1 KIWEEFNE
9 TYITLGGFEGMEN
22 YRYLYFILV
31 LTLCILSIYSNA
43 IIVYIIWEHQN
54 LHESMYIFI
63 AALSVNSLLV
73 SINIYP
79 KLLIDFLSEKQTVSY
94 SVCLLQ
100 YFLCYCLGIVD
111 LLLLAAMAFDRY
123 VSICKPLVYPNI
135 MTNRTVVVVL
145 VFAWF
150 VPASQIL
157 SFCIKGF
164 FCTNSIFKLH
174 CILNTIFCNNSH
186 YNLHIFAMV
195 MIALF
200 PVFFILFTYT
210 RILII
215 SYRSGREVRKKAA
228 HTCLPHLLVLVSFS
242 LLCTYDVVIVRHGT
256 DLSKLVRLLMTF
268 QAILYHPLFN
278 PIVYGLKMKE
288 ISKHLK
294 RLFCQSKSFNAFK
307 TFVLQYVWWQ

>member
-1 KIWEEFNE
+1 MGEEFNE

-150 VPASQIL
+150 VPCQAESL

-174 CILNTIFCNNSH
+174 CVNSKVISVFGLVSCMFILGIC
-186 YNLHIFAMV
+186 
-195 MIALF
+195 
-200 PVFFILFTYT
+200 PVFFVLFTYA
-210 RILII
+210 RILFIVYK
-215 SYRSGREVRKKAA
+215 SSNDVRQKAA
-228 HTCLPHLLVLVSFS
+228 ETCLPHLLVL
-242 LLCTYDVVIVRHGT
+242 LCFTALGPDDV
-256 DLSKLVRLLMTF
+256 LVRLLMTF

-294 RLFCQSKSFNAFK
+294 RLFSYFTINKQTNILKEYEELNSIICCHR
-307 TFVLQYVWWQ
+307 

>member
-1 KIWEEFNE
+1 SLYTFHNKAQC
-9 TYITLGGFEGMEN
+9 MEN

-63 AALSVNSLLV
+63 AASSVNSLLV

-150 VPASQIL
+150 VPASQMSVSTVL
-157 SFCIKGF
+157 SAKQKVCHFVIKGF

-174 CILNTIFCNNSH
+174 CVNSKVISVFGLVSCMFILGIC
-186 YNLHIFAMV
+186 
-195 MIALF
+195 
-200 PVFFILFTYT
+200 PVFFVLFTYA
-210 RILII
+210 RILFIVYK
-215 SYRSGREVRKKAA
+215 SSNDVRQKAA
-228 HTCLPHLLVLVSFS
+228 VTCLPHLLVLFYISIEQIFIQYFFPIFFLLVFITCTNKSIS
-242 LLCTYDVVIVRHGT
+242 LIIYYI
-256 DLSKLVRLLMTF
+256 
-268 QAILYHPLFN
+268 
-278 PIVYGLKMKE
+278 
-288 ISKHLK
+288 
-294 RLFCQSKSFNAFK
+294 
-307 TFVLQYVWWQ
+307 QYVS

>member
-1 KIWEEFNE
+1 HLEDWYEFNE

-135 MTNRTVVVVL
+135 MTNRTVVCQ
-145 VFAWF
+145 AE
-150 VPASQIL
+150 SL

-174 CILNTIFCNNSH
+174 CVNSKVISVFGLVSCMFILGIC
-186 YNLHIFAMV
+186 
-195 MIALF
+195 
-200 PVFFILFTYT
+200 PVFFVLFTYA
-210 RILII
+210 RILFIVYK
-215 SYRSGREVRKKAA
+215 SSNDVRQKAA
-228 HTCLPHLLVLVSFS
+228 ETCLPHLLVL
-242 LLCTYDVVIVRHGT
+242 LCFTALGPDDVVFV
-256 DLSKLVRLLMTF
+256 V
-268 QAILYHPLFN
+268 LYNPLFN
-278 PIVYGLKMKE
+278 PFIYGFKMKE
-288 ISKHLK
+288 IFK
-294 RLFCQSKSFNAFK
+294 RLKKLRSVNGSHSLPECSPEPAGGSD
-307 TFVLQYVWWQ
+307 VLSAQWSEGAGELSGGF

>member
-1 KIWEEFNE
+1 MSGEFNE

-63 AALSVNSLLV
+63 AAFSVNSLLV

-150 VPASQIL
+150 VPASQMSVSTVL
-157 SFCIKGF
+157 SAKQKVCHFVIKGF

-174 CILNTIFCNNSH
+174 CVNSKVISVFGLVSCMFILGIC
-186 YNLHIFAMV
+186 
-195 MIALF
+195 
-200 PVFFILFTYT
+200 PVFFVLFTYA
-210 RILII
+210 RILFIVYK
-215 SYRSGREVRKKAA
+215 SSNDVRQKAA
-228 HTCLPHLLVLVSFS
+228 ETCLPHLLVL
-242 LLCTYDVVIVRHGT
+242 LCFTALGTYDVETVNAVYSSLI
-256 DLSKLVRLLMTF
+256 SKVVVV
-268 QAILYHPLFN
+268 LYNPLFN
-278 PIVYGLKMKE
+278 PIIYGFKMKE
-288 ISKHLK
+288 IFK
-294 RLFCQSKSFNAFK
+294 RLKKLFCC
-307 TFVLQYVWWQ
+307 T

>member
-1 KIWEEFNE
+1 MGEEFNE

-150 VPASQIL
+150 VPASQMSVSTVL
-157 SFCIKGF
+157 RF

-174 CILNTIFCNNSH
+174 CVNSKVISVFGLVSCMFILGIC
-186 YNLHIFAMV
+186 
-195 MIALF
+195 
-200 PVFFILFTYT
+200 PVFFVLFTYA
-210 RILII
+210 RILFIVYK
-215 SYRSGREVRKKAA
+215 SSNDVRQKAA
-228 HTCLPHLLVLVSFS
+228 ETCLPHLLVL
-242 LLCTYDVVIVRHGT
+242 LCFTALGPDDVVFV
-256 DLSKLVRLLMTF
+256 V
-268 QAILYHPLFN
+268 LYNPLFN
-278 PIVYGLKMKE
+278 PFIYGFKMKE
-288 ISKHLK
+288 IFK
-294 RLFCQSKSFNAFK
+294 RLKKLMQSF
-307 TFVLQYVWWQ
+307 YC

>member
-1 KIWEEFNE
+1 MGEEFNE

-54 LHESMYIFI
+54 LHQLMYIFI
-63 AALSVNSLLV
+63 AAFSVNSLLV

-123 VSICKPLVYPNI
+123 VSICKTLVYPNI

-150 VPASQIL
+150 VPASQMSVSTVL
-157 SFCIKGF
+157 SAKQKVCHCVIKGF

-174 CILNTIFCNNSH
+174 CVNSKVISVFGLVSCMFILGIC
-186 YNLHIFAMV
+186 
-195 MIALF
+195 
-200 PVFFILFTYT
+200 PVFFVLFTYA
-210 RILII
+210 RILFIVYK
-215 SYRSGREVRKKAA
+215 SSNDVRQKSAE
-228 HTCLPHLLVLVSFS
+228 TCFPHLLVV
-242 LLCTYDVVIVRHGT
+242 
-256 DLSKLVRLLMTF
+256 
-268 QAILYHPLFN
+268 LYNPLFN
-278 PIVYGLKMKE
+278 PIIYGFKMREIFQRLKK
-288 ISKHLK
+288 
-294 RLFCQSKSFNAFK
+294 LFGRSSSG
-307 TFVLQYVWWQ
+307 

>member
-1 KIWEEFNE
+1 IAFLNVSNVDVFTFICVCKKPVH
-9 TYITLGGFEGMEN
+9 TK
-22 YRYLYFILV
+22 YLYFILV

-63 AALSVNSLLV
+63 AAFSVNSLLV

-150 VPASQIL
+150 VPASQMSVSTVL
-157 SFCIKGF
+157 SAKQKVCHFVIKGF

-174 CILNTIFCNNSH
+174 CVNSKVISVFGLVSCMFILGIC
-186 YNLHIFAMV
+186 
-195 MIALF
+195 
-200 PVFFILFTYT
+200 PVFFVLFTYA
-210 RILII
+210 RILFIVYK
-215 SYRSGREVRKKAA
+215 SSNDVRQKAA
-228 HTCLPHLLVLVSFS
+228 ETCLPHLLVL
-242 LLCTYDVVIVRHGT
+242 LCFTALGTYDVVFV
-256 DLSKLVRLLMTF
+256 V
-268 QAILYHPLFN
+268 LYNPLFN
-278 PIVYGLKMKE
+278 PIIYGFKMKE
-288 ISKHLK
+288 IFKLTFLLNK
-294 RLFCQSKSFNAFK
+294 YLYNTFFLSFSC
-307 TFVLQYVWWQ
+307 

>member
-1 KIWEEFNE
+1 MGEEFNE

-22 YRYLYFILV
+22 YRYLYFTLL
-31 LTLCILSIYSNA
+31 LTLCILSICSNA

-54 LHESMYIFI
+54 LHEPMYIFI
-63 AALSVNSLLV
+63 AALSINSLLV

-100 YFLCYCLGIVD
+100 YFLYYCLGIVD

-150 VPASQIL
+150 MPASQL
-157 SFCIKGF
+157 SVSTVLSAKQKVCHFVIKGF

-174 CILNTIFCNNSH
+174 CVNSKVISVFGLVSCMFILGIC
-186 YNLHIFAMV
+186 
-195 MIALF
+195 
-200 PVFFILFTYT
+200 PVFFVLFTYA
-210 RILII
+210 RILFIVYK
-215 SYRSGREVRKKAA
+215 SSNDVRQKAA
-228 HTCLPHLLVLVSFS
+228 ETCLPHLLVL
-242 LLCTYDVVIVRHGT
+242 LCFTALGTYDVVFARFDDNFPKIVH
-256 DLSKLVRLLMTF
+256 LIMTL
-268 QAILYHPLFN
+268 QVVLYNPLFN
-278 PIVYGLKMKE
+278 PIIYGFKMKE
-288 ISKHLK
+288 IFKHLK
-294 RLFCQSKSFNAFK
+294 KLFGC
-307 TFVLQYVWWQ
+307 T

>member
-1 KIWEEFNE
+1 MGEEFNE

-43 IIVYIIWEHQN
+43 IIMYIIWEHQN

-123 VSICKPLVYPNI
+123 VSICKPLVNPNI

-150 VPASQIL
+150 VPASQMSVSTVL
-157 SFCIKGF
+157 SAKQKVCHFVIKGF
-164 FCTNSIFKLH
+164 FCPNSIFKLH
-174 CILNTIFCNNSH
+174 CVNSKVISVFGLLSCMFILGIC
-186 YNLHIFAMV
+186 
-195 MIALF
+195 
-200 PVFFILFTYT
+200 PVFFVLFTYA
-210 RILII
+210 
-215 SYRSGREVRKKAA
+215 RS
-228 HTCLPHLLVLVSFS
+228 
-242 LLCTYDVVIVRHGT
+242 
-256 DLSKLVRLLMTF
+256 
-268 QAILYHPLFN
+268 
-278 PIVYGLKMKE
+278 
-288 ISKHLK
+288 
-294 RLFCQSKSFNAFK
+294 
-307 TFVLQYVWWQ
+307 